1 MYDAFN
7 SISQLFSGPL
17 TSLAYQTSSIPLLS
31 AFILGVLGATAPCQF
46 TANIGA
52 ITFYGNRSFQKGIAW
67 SEVFFFVL
75 GKIAVF
81 STLGL
86 IVWILGQEF
95 QQSLTKV
102 LPLAR
107 KFFGPL
113 IIVIGLYLLGVY
125 RMTWNVRLGSVPER
139 FLKKGKWGAF
149 LMGSSFSLGFCP
161 TMFSLFFILLMP
173 LVLTSTIGAVLPATF
188 AVGTS
193 LPFIFAMFLIWY
205 FGLSGTFLKKG
216 RKIGT
221 YIQKLAGAILILVGV
236 LDAITY
242 WF

>member
-1 MYDAFN
+1 MYEVFN
-7 SISQLFSGPL
+7 SLSQLLSGPL
-17 TSLAYQTSSIPLLS
+17 TTLAYQTNSIPLLS

-46 TANIGA
+46 TGNIGA

-67 SEVFFFVL
+67 GEVLSFIL
-75 GKIAVF
+75 GKIVVF

-86 IVWILGQEF
+86 IVWMLGQEF

-113 IIVIGLYLLGVY
+113 VILIGLYLLGVFK
-125 RMTWNVRLGSVPER
+125 MNWNLKLGEVPEK

-149 LMGSSFSLGFCP
+149 LMGGSFSLGFCP

-173 LVLTSTIGAVLPATF
+173 LVLASPYGAVLPATF
-188 AVGTS
+188 AIGTS

-205 FGLSGTFLKKG
+205 FGLSGSLMKRS
-216 RKIGT
+216 RKIGLVLQR
-221 YIQKLAGAILILVGV
+221 IAGVTLIVIGT